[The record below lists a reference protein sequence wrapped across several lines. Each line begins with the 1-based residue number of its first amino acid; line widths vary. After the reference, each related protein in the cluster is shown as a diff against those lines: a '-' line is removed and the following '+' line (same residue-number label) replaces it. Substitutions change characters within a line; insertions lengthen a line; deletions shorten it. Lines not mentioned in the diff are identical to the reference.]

1 MPCLGGWKYQLEAA
15 AEHWRSDGKR
25 EVVVASRTPFVCG
38 VANNPIV
45 LVLDRV
51 MAGIVAGQAVDSRG
65 TVLKHP
71 TVRIYGESE
80 TSPRYEGHGDETGR
94 FRIDD
99 VAPGV
104 YIIIISV
111 EGIGE
116 KTLSGVGVS
125 AGQITDLGAM
135 VWI

>member
-1 MPCLGGWKYQLEAA
+1 L
-15 AEHWRSDGKR
+15 RR
-25 EVVVASRTPFVCG
+25 
-38 VANNPIV
+38 I
-45 LVLDRV
+45 
-51 MAGIVAGQAVDSRG
+51 AVDSKG
-65 TVLKHP
+65 ALLKYP
-71 TVRIYGESE
+71 RVRIYREFE

-104 YIIIISV
+104 YTIIIAV
-111 EGIGE
+111 EGLGE